1 MTIFVQNILSLNQ
14 ALLFADYDQKD
25 DKTNIGYMN
34 IYVNRL
40 WGYLSINFMM
50 IKGVV
55 CTMFRDIH
63 YISPVN

>member
-14 ALLFADYDQKD
+14 ALLLADYDQKD

-55 CTMFRDIH
+55 CTMFGDIH